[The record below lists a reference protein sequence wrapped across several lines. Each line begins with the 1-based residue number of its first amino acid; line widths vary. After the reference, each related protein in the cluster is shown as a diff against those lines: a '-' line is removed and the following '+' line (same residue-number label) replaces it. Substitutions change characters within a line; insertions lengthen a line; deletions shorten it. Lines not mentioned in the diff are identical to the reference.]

1 MKVAFA
7 SMDGK
12 TVDAHFGHCE
22 QFTILHIDESG
33 YHYLE
38 SRSVSHIADEG
49 EVDKIESRVDAIDDC
64 TLLFICQI
72 GPAAAARVTRKG
84 VMPVKVT
91 MGTRVSDQ
99 LDQLLDKLKN
109 NPPLWLVKAMR
120 KAEQAVQTAEGPGRN

>member
-22 QFTILHIDESG
+22 RFTILQMDESG

-38 SRSVSHIADEG
+38 SRDIPLRADIG
-49 EVDKIESRVDAIDDC
+49 EVDKIEERVAAVEDC

-72 GPAAAARVTRKG
+72 GPAAAARITRKG
-84 VMPVKVT
+84 VMPIKVT
-91 MGTRVSDQ
+91 MGTRLSEQ
-99 LDQLLDKLKN
+99 LEQLHEKLKN

-120 KAEQAVQTAEGPGRN
+120 QAEQAGHPAGERAE

>member
-22 QFTILHIDESG
+22 RFTILHIDQTG

-38 SRSVSHIADEG
+38 SRDVPHEAGEG
-49 EVDKIESRVDAIDDC
+49 EVDKIENRVAAVADC

-84 VMPVKVT
+84 VMPVKVAL
-91 MGTRVSDQ
+91 GTRVSEQ
-99 LDQLLDKLKN
+99 LEQLLDKLKN
-109 NPPLWLVKAMR
+109 NPPLWLVKAM
-120 KAEQAVQTAEGPGRN
+120 KQAEQAGQAVHE